1 MLTIKPWII
10 SSDRELEAGPCG
22 HGCSAMS
29 MHSEHEVCGRT
40 MTLWDCPHGKWRPL
54 DFLDVTL
61 PHDGDFCPGNCQFH
75 PLMNGPV
82 LEMARA
88 MLLGVSWGDLMQE
101 ELDARRA
108 AETPEERAA
117 RLAQEAAERV
127 RFAKSLVDFNTKR
140 KAAKWCKDG
149 ARKFRVAR
157 PCKYAQLFL
166 ENKCA
171 KCNGPCPDEV
181 CPNAACKEVKASC
194 WAHDVFM
201 CCRGCPPPAD
211 SPEGDEVDMRDGCP
225 RCGGAT
231 DSCCIYV
238 HPDEPQWADAV
249 AGRLLFDRDA
259 QSFYLRGQP
268 KPAPVNR
275 FVAAAREQGV
285 RVELQAHREAPRQA
299 PQQRAAPPAAA
310 PALNRKQRRALEQAQ
325 KAGGGG
331 GGCSSA
337 KTGFAALADSDS
349 D

>member
-10 SSDRELEAGPCG
+10 TSDRDLEAGPCG

-29 MHSEHEVCGRT
+29 MHGEHEVLGRQ

-54 DFLDVTL
+54 DFVDASL
-61 PHDGDFCPGNCQFH
+61 PHDSDFCPGNCQFH
-75 PLMNGPV
+75 PLMNGAV
-82 LEMARA
+82 LELAKA
-88 MLLGVSWGDLMQE
+88 MLLGVSWGDIMQE

-108 AETPEERAA
+108 AETPAEREA
-117 RLAQEAAERV
+117 RLAQEATERV

-181 CPNAACKEVKASC
+181 CPSAACKEVKASC

-211 SPEGDEVDMRDGCP
+211 DEEVDMRNGCP

-275 FVAAAREQGV
+275 FVAAAREQGI
-285 RVELQAHREAPRQA
+285 RVQQAPVRQA
-299 PQQRAAPPAAA
+299 PAA
-310 PALNRKQRRALEQAQ
+310 PATASAAGGGGPVLNRKQRRALEQAQ
-325 KAGGGG
+325 TQKAP
-331 GGCSSA
+331 A
-337 KTGFAALADSDS
+337 PKTGFAALADSDS
-349 D
+349 E